1 AAQAFMRIGKQAP
14 KAEILSTAEY
24 DAAASLI
31 AAGDWA
37 GSVKILESYKAK
49 YPKSELIPEVN
60 SKLAVAYM
68 ETKQPL
74 KAAAELATLS
84 TQASSPELRR
94 EAGWRSAELYDKAGK
109 EKQAI
114 AAYKSY
120 IKAFPAPVE
129 QAMEG
134 GQKLVELYHKRGE
147 KGKRDWWLKEL
158 IKIDAGAG
166 KQRSDRTRYLAA
178 QASLQLAEANMK
190 RFQGIKLKAP
200 LEKNLKRKKQQMQTA
215 ISAYK
220 KAIKYGVAEVT
231 TSATYKIGEMY
242 RQFGTALME
251 SERPKGL
258 NTDEL
263 EQYEILLEE
272 QAFPFEEKAISLY
285 ESNIERVS
293 SGIYDEWV
301 KKSFN
306 ALAKLL
312 PGRYAKQEKREAWID
327 AIN

>member
-1 AAQAFMRIGKQAP
+1 MGVIR
-14 KAEILSTAEY
+14 
-24 DAAASLI
+24 
-31 AAGDWA
+31 
-37 GSVKILESYKAK
+37 
-49 YPKSELIPEVN
+49 
-60 SKLAVAYM
+60 
-68 ETKQPL
+68 
-74 KAAAELATLS
+74 
-84 TQASSPELRR
+84 
-94 EAGWRSAELYDKAGK
+94 
-109 EKQAI
+109 
-114 AAYKSY
+114 
-120 IKAFPAPVE
+120 
-129 QAMEG
+129 
-134 GQKLVELYHKRGE
+134 
-147 KGKRDWWLKEL
+147 
-158 IKIDAGAG
+158 
-166 KQRSDRTRYLAA
+166 
-178 QASLQLAEANMK
+178 
-190 RFQGIKLKAP
+190 
-200 LEKNLKRKKQQMQTA
+200 
-215 ISAYK
+215 
-220 KAIKYGVAEVT
+220 IKYGVAEVT